1 MIDIKNNILL
11 KSLIIITIIAFIAI
25 IWFTATE
32 EKYTKLIQ
40 LSNQTSRQMM
50 GYILKTENGKLIVI
64 DGGTIDDADNLIN
77 QIYKNGGKVDHWFI
91 THAHDDH
98 AGAFTKVV
106 NETKIEID
114 NVYISLNDY
123 SWYAEN
129 EPDRAEFSKTLID
142 TVKQGR
148 IKDVVIEPEIN
159 QIIEIDNLKAEI
171 LGIKNPE
178 IVENA
183 GNEQSMV
190 IKFDTGERTLLVLGD
205 TGVQSSEK
213 LLRTQKDKLKSDVV
227 QMAHHGQA
235 GATKELYEQVRP
247 EICLW
252 PCPEWL
258 WNNDAGEGYNSGNWK
273 TIETRQWMEEL
284 GVKQNYIEKDGTIT
298 IKLK

>member
-11 KSLIIITIIAFIAI
+11 KILIIITIISLIAI
-25 IWFTATE
+25 AWFAITE
-32 EKYTKLIQ
+32 EKYTTLIQ

-50 GYILKTENGKLIVI
+50 GYIIKTENGKLIVI
-64 DGGTIDDADNLIN
+64 DGGSTDDADNLIN
-77 QIYKNGGKVDHWFI
+77 QIYKNGGKVDYWFI

-98 AGAFTKVV
+98 AGAFTKIV

-114 NVYISLNDY
+114 KIYSSLNDY
-123 SWYAEN
+123 SWYEEN
-129 EPDRAEFSKTLID
+129 EPNRAEFSKTLID

-148 IKDVVIEPEIN
+148 IKDVVTEPNIN
-159 QIIEIDNLKAEI
+159 QIFEIDNLKAEI

-178 IVENA
+178 IIENA

-190 IKFDTGERTLLVLGD
+190 IKFDTGERTILILGD
-205 TGVQSSEK
+205 TGIQSSEK

-235 GATKELYEQVRP
+235 GATKELYKQVSP

-258 WNNDAGEGYNSGNWK
+258 WNNDSGEGYNSGNWE

>member
-11 KSLIIITIIAFIAI
+11 KILIIITIISLIAI
-25 IWFTATE
+25 AWFAITE
-32 EKYTKLIQ
+32 EKYTTLIQ

-50 GYILKTENGKLIVI
+50 GYIIKTENGKLIVI
-64 DGGTIDDADNLIN
+64 DGGSTDDADNLIN
-77 QIYKNGGKVDHWFI
+77 QIYKNGGKVDYWFI

-98 AGAFTKVV
+98 AGAFTKIV

-114 NVYISLNDY
+114 KIYISLNDY
-123 SWYAEN
+123 SWYEEN
-129 EPDRAEFSKTLID
+129 EPNRAEFSKTLID
-142 TVKQGR
+142 TVKRGR
-148 IKDVVIEPEIN
+148 IKDVVTEPNIN
-159 QIIEIDNLKAEI
+159 QIFEIDNLKAEI

-178 IVENA
+178 IIENA

-190 IKFDTGERTLLVLGD
+190 IKFDTGERTILILGD
-205 TGVQSSEK
+205 TGIQSSEK

-235 GATKELYEQVRP
+235 GATKELYKQVSP

-258 WNNDAGEGYNSGNWK
+258 WNNDSGEGYNSGNWK